1 MLNPGRIVFMSMM
14 ALAFAAC
21 PHRQTQGA
29 DKSAAESLDSFTTLG
44 IDEWSVT
51 GLAVAV
57 VKDGQVVFLRGYG
70 VRDKRTGKP
79 VDQDTV
85 FQIGS
90 CSKPLTATLIARLV
104 SDKTVQWDSRVKE
117 LWPGFETCDS
127 TVTDQAT
134 LRDLLC
140 HRTGIGKDE
149 AALYYEMPITRDELL
164 SRLPD
169 IQQAAK
175 FRSRW
180 RYSGVMYTVAGRAAE
195 SVTRSPWEELMQ
207 RQLFQPLGMTRTI
220 ATSKRLSK
228 MDNVAIPHVRTADGV
243 RVGKFADQ
251 NAIAPAG
258 AVCSSVKDLSKW
270 LLMLTGQGQTDDK
283 HTLIQQA
290 GLRELTKPQISMPFS
305 DPVLGEYAVKNYGL
319 GFMVYDY
326 HGRSLALHT
335 GMSGH
340 SMGIVGFVPNDRV
353 GVAVLTNYRPSLL
366 HYAVFR
372 RAIDL
377 FCGEDPVDL
386 NSANRMLFDE
396 HIGRQAESL
405 KRRAATRDVNSLPTL
420 PIQDYVGTYE
430 RESGHRATLS
440 MEAKQLIL
448 RYGNFA
454 ADVETWNGDTLLAR
468 LREPR
473 LPAEQNWYLTFTVE
487 KDRVT
492 QMHIESGHDVHAD
505 FSPVPKNNT
514 TSSNP
519 GVPK

>member
-1 MLNPGRIVFMSMM
+1 MLNPGRIGLISTM
-14 ALAFAAC
+14 ALAVAVC
-21 PHRQTQGA
+21 PHRQTHGA
-29 DKSAAESLDSFTTLG
+29 DKSAAESLDSFTTHG

-57 VKDGQVVFLRGYG
+57 VKDGKVVFMRGYG

-90 CSKPLTATLIARLV
+90 CSKPLTATLIAKLV
-104 SDKTVQWDSRVKE
+104 SDERLEWDSRVKE
-117 LWPGFETCDS
+117 LWPAFETCDPA
-127 TVTDQAT
+127 VTKQAT

-140 HRTGIGKDE
+140 HRTGIGKNE
-149 AALYYEMPITRDELL
+149 SALYYEMPITRDELL
-164 SRLPD
+164 SRLAD

-175 FRSRW
+175 FRSKW

-220 ATSKRLSK
+220 ATSKRLSNI
-228 MDNVAIPHVRTADGV
+228 DNVAIPHVRTADGL
-243 RVGKFADQ
+243 RAGKFADQ

-270 LLMLTGQGQTDDK
+270 LLMLTGQGQTADNHK
-283 HTLIQQA
+283 LIQQEA
-290 GLRELTKPQISMPFS
+290 IRELTKPQISMPFS
-305 DPVLGEYAVKNYGL
+305 DPVLGEYASKHYGL

-340 SMGIVGFVPNDRV
+340 SMGIVGFVPKDRV

-386 NSANRMLFDE
+386 NSANRKLFDE

-405 KRRAATRDVNSLPTL
+405 KRRAATRNVNALPTL

-430 RESGHRATLS
+430 RGSGLRATLS
-440 MEAKQLIL
+440 MESKRLVL

-454 ADVETWNGDTLLAR
+454 ADVETWNGDTFLAR

-473 LPAEQNWYLTFTVE
+473 LPAEQNWYLKFTVE
-487 KDRVT
+487 KARIK
-492 QMHIESGHDVHAD
+492 QLHIQSEHDVHAE
-505 FSPVPKNNT
+505 FSPVQ
-514 TSSNP
+514 
-519 GVPK
+519 

>member
-1 MLNPGRIVFMSMM
+1 MLKLGRIVFISTMV
-14 ALAFAAC
+14 LAVAVC
-21 PHRQTQGA
+21 PQRQILGA
-29 DKSAAESLDSFTTLG
+29 DKSIAESLDSFTKLG

-51 GLAVAV
+51 GIAVAV
-57 VKDGQVVFLRGYG
+57 VKDGRVVFMRGYG
-70 VRDKRTGKP
+70 VRDNRTGKP

-90 CSKPLTATLIARLV
+90 CTKPLTATLIARLV
-104 SDKTVQWDSRVKE
+104 SDETVQWDSRVKE
-117 LWPGFETCDS
+117 LWPDFDTCDPA
-127 TVTDQAT
+127 VTKQAT

-140 HRTGIGKDE
+140 HRTGIGKNE
-149 AALYYEMPITRDELL
+149 SALYYEMPITRDELL

-175 FRSRW
+175 FRSKW

-195 SVTRSPWEELMQ
+195 SATRSPWEELMQ
-207 RQLFQPLGMTRTI
+207 RRLFQPLGMTRTI
-220 ATSKRLSK
+220 ATNSGLSN

-243 RVGKFADQ
+243 RAGKFADQ

-258 AVCSSVKDLSKW
+258 AVCSSVNDLSKW
-270 LLMLTGQGQTDDK
+270 LLMLTGDGQTKDRRE
-283 HTLIQQA
+283 LIQSEA
-290 GLRELTKPQISMPFS
+290 IRELTKPQISMPFS

-340 SMGIVGFVPNDRV
+340 SMGIVGFVPKDRV

-372 RAIDL
+372 HAIDL
-377 FCGEDPVDL
+377 YCGEEPVDL
-386 NSANRMLFDE
+386 NSANRKLFDE
-396 HIGRQAESL
+396 HLARQAESL
-405 KRRAATRDVNSLPTL
+405 MRRAATRDVKAHPTL
-420 PIQDYVGTYE
+420 PIQDYAGAYE
-430 RESGHRATLS
+430 RESGLRATLS
-440 MEAKQLIL
+440 MEAKRLIL
-448 RYGNFA
+448 RYGNFV
-454 ADVETWNGDTLLAR
+454 ADVETWNGDTFLAR

-487 KDRVT
+487 KSRVK
-492 QMHIESGHDVHAD
+492 QLHIQSEHDVHAD
-505 FSPVPKNNT
+505 FSPVQTDNS
-514 TSSNP
+514 TSSRP
-519 GVPK
+519 SVP